1 MSQRTGLHQLS
12 ADRVVAWVVVN
23 MTAFFAILFLTAT
36 ILPIVA
42 SEDAD
47 ANPRK
52 LVLVQL
58 LYRHGDRTPI
68 NAFPTDPNKDYF
80 NNIGPGQLTAIGK
93 EQHFVLGKY
102 LRTRYAD
109 YLSARYH
116 VDNVTVRSTD
126 IDRTLMSAY
135 CNFAGLFP
143 PQGDQI
149 WDSSLPWQPIPVHTV
164 PQDDDWVLLADN
176 CCAKYKKLFEEAK
189 HTDEMK
195 KLDEENEELY
205 KNLTQWTGTNVTNIF
220 DVGEIYDVLFIESLY
235 KLSAPEW
242 SKPIYERLQQL
253 AAQAFTWYSKGLELQ
268 KYTSGPLLGEM
279 IKNMQDKIAGVIP
292 TKQLFVYSAHDTTV
306 SALLAALQLYDGTP
320 PPYTATVFVE
330 LYQVNDSFV
339 VEVSYKNSTAD
350 PTLLP
355 IPGCAATCPFSDFTE
370 LYTDVIPK
378 DIKAE
383 CKLDDGF
390 VGNASLTGM

>member
-1 MSQRTGLHQLS
+1 LLHQLS
-12 ADRVVAWVVVN
+12 SDRVIVN
-23 MTAFFAILFLTAT
+23 IMSAVFAFILTAA
-36 ILPIVA
+36 ILPIAA
-42 SEDAD
+42 SENAP
-47 ANPRK
+47 ANSRQ

-80 NNIGPGQLTAIGK
+80 NNIGPGQLTPIGK

-109 YLSARYH
+109 FLSARYH

-149 WDSSLPWQPIPVHTV
+149 WDSTLPWQPIPVHTV
-164 PQDDDWVLLADN
+164 PQNDDWVLLADN
-176 CCAKYKKLFEEAK
+176 CCDKYKKLFEEAK
-189 HTDEMK
+189 HSDDMK

-205 KNLTQWTGTNVTNIF
+205 KNLTQWTGTNITNIF
-220 DVGEIYDVLFIESLY
+220 DVGEIYDVLFIENLYNLSLPKWAESVLPIMN
-235 KLSAPEW
+235 KLKSVKIATKT
-242 SKPIYERLQQL
+242 STVTLARLR
-253 AAQAFTWYSKGLELQ
+253 G
-268 KYTSGPLLGEM
+268 GPLVGEM
-279 IKNMQDKIAGVIP
+279 VKNMQDKIKGVIS

-306 SALLAALQLYDGTP
+306 SAFLAALQLYDGIP
-320 PPYTATVFVE
+320 PPYAATVFVE

-339 VEVSYKNSTAD
+339 VEVSYKNSTGD
-350 PTLLP
+350 PTLLA
-355 IPGCAATCPFSDFTE
+355 IPGCAATCPFTSFVE
-370 LYTDVIPK
+370 LYQGVIPK

-383 CKLDDGF
+383 CKLDDGGF